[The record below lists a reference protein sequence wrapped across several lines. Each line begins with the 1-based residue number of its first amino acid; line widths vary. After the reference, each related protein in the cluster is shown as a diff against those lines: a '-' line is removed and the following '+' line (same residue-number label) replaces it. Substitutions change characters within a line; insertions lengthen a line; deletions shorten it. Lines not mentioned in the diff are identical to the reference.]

1 MFLPFES
8 CPYCNGS
15 LETATDCWNPWHR
28 GVIVHQESPRDRARC
43 GTAIDD
49 PPNQLSI
56 RLDFVSCHRCHFEWF
71 AQSAEAATP
80 GLGLAFRLAKQLIEK
95 QNERSVAQVQAIEAQ
110 AKTIG
115 TLQETLEEQRNVVQ
129 EATRAVEATKE
140 KIDRVTVERDR
151 LAEIIHY
158 MRNDYSPLGARGC
171 ALCVYDN
178 GRFIRACAVHRWYE
192 EVL

>member
-1 MFLPFES
+1 
-8 CPYCNGS
+8 
-15 LETATDCWNPWHR
+15 
-28 GVIVHQESPRDRARC
+28 
-43 GTAIDD
+43 
-49 PPNQLSI
+49 
-56 RLDFVSCHRCHFEWF
+56 
-71 AQSAEAATP
+71 
-80 GLGLAFRLAKQLIEK
+80 LGLAFRLAKQLIEK